1 MATSLMTTIV
11 RDDGVW
17 LAWIEGTAG
26 ARAWGRS
33 IAQALTRLDIALDLL
48 GVEEPFDTRIE
59 LAPALRTT
67 VGAARSA
74 RQRADHA
81 SREARNHTREAVHRL
96 AERGYSDRD
105 IAYLLGISHQHVQRN
120 RGSR

>member
-1 MATSLMTTIV
+1 VATPLIATIV

-17 LAWIEGTAG
+17 LAWVEGTPG
-26 ARAWGRS
+26 AHAWGRS

-48 GVEEPFDTRIE
+48 DVEEPIDTRIE

-81 SREARNHTREAVHRL
+81 SR
-96 AERGYSDRD
+96 
-105 IAYLLGISHQHVQRN
+105 
-120 RGSR
+120 